1 MEKNHVKASR
11 RNATRPVMAAGKPYP
26 EYTGP
31 WLTGVLNDRPLF
43 VNKGKIKL

>member
-1 MEKNHVKASR
+1 MEKNHVKAKK

-26 EYTGP
+26 
-31 WLTGVLNDRPLF
+31 WFVAHWNDRPLF